1 LPVYKINVTLR
12 FLFGNFSKFAI
23 LFLVI
28 ALITGGCTTDSSKRF
43 VFNAEKLY
51 HKAEKLN
58 ETALIKPELVDEIT
72 RKSIKDAYYK
82 VTGYCWENMDSLPVQ
97 KFPDERRDL
106 ESIAFL
112 ATNRL
117 TQIYFTEG
125 KYDSV
130 ILIIRQLHNFTNL
143 EEKPLLSSKLSLAR
157 ALQAKGDWN
166 NAMNIYR
173 TLIDSFYPP
182 VDNNNEIIFRVI
194 NLPLEIIR
202 IFNLLGDE
210 EEVALE
216 SQSAETYYKQLIKEW
231 PNSTI
236 ETASRSNLA
245 RLYFKL
251 KEWDKSIENLKMIKN
266 STGEINIDAALMIA
280 GITATGKNDYDAATK
295 IYDELLSRV
304 EDSTLLPVIMMRKGI
319 VQYEKGD
326 YDNCRT
332 VMSRINDDHPVF
344 YHNNPLPQKY
354 TALCFEQLGDWSRAE
369 NEFRWLIDNYPTT
382 EAAFDA
388 HLNIADHY
396 KNEKND
402 DLTQT
407 WYQRA
412 ENFYGKMAKQY
423 SGTSIEASSIS
434 YLAEISKRRGNWN
447 KTAKYLESVFNS
459 FPKSNIG
466 QKSLANAATIYRE
479 KLNNS
484 KKADSLISRLKT
496 ELYPGKEG
504 KNISI
509 ITEKNN

>member
-1 LPVYKINVTLR
+1 
-12 FLFGNFSKFAI
+12 
-23 LFLVI
+23 LV
-28 ALITGGCTTDSSKRF
+28 GGCATNSSKSI

-58 ETALIKPELVDEIT
+58 ETALIKPELVDET
-72 RKSIKDAYYK
+72 TKKNIKDAYYK
-82 VTGYCWENMDSLPVQ
+82 ATGYCWKNMDSLPIQ

-117 TQIYFTEG
+117 TQIYLTES

-143 EEKPLLSSKLSLAR
+143 EGKPLLSSQLSLAR
-157 ALQAKGDWN
+157 ALQARGDWS

-173 TLIDSFYPP
+173 ALIDSFYPP

-194 NLPLEIIR
+194 NLPLEIVR
-202 IFNLLGDE
+202 IYNLLGDE
-210 EEVALE
+210 KEVALE
-216 SQSAETYYKQLIKEW
+216 SQSAETYYKQLMKEW

-245 RLYFKL
+245 RLYYSL
-251 KEWDKSIENLKMIKN
+251 KKWDKSIENLKMVKD
-266 STGEINIDAALMIA
+266 STGEINIDASLMIA
-280 GITATGKNDYDAATK
+280 GITATDKNDYNAAIK
-295 IYDELLSRV
+295 MYDELIGRV
-304 EDSTLLPVIMMRKGI
+304 EDSTMLPVIMMRKGI
-319 VQYEKGD
+319 VQYEKKN
-326 YDNCRT
+326 YNNCRK
-332 VMSRINDDHPVF
+332 VMSQIKNEYSVF

-354 TALCFEQLGDWSRAE
+354 TALCYEQLGNWGRAE
-369 NEFRWLIDNYPTT
+369 NEFRWLIDNYAAT

-388 HLNIADHY
+388 YLKIADHY
-396 KNEKND
+396 KNEKNK
-402 DLTQT
+402 DLTKI

-412 ENFYGKMAKQY
+412 ENFYAKMARQY

-434 YLAEISKRRGNWN
+434 YLAEISKRRGKWD
-447 KTAKYLESVFNS
+447 KTAKYLESIFNS

-466 QKSLANAATIYRE
+466 QRSLTNAAAIYRE

-484 KKADSLISRLKT
+484 IKADSLISRLKM
-496 ELYPGKEG
+496 ELYLGKEG
-504 KNISI
+504 KNINI
-509 ITEKNN
+509 ITENNN